1 MKILIGGDGDT
12 GVHLARQL
20 SRESQDVV
28 LMGTDSARLAEMDA
42 RFNILTYEG
51 DPTSP
56 AALRGAGAPGC
67 DLFVAVTPWGTSN
80 LVAAQIAKSMGAG
93 KTVARIDTPEFL
105 TSGSVELFRRLG
117 VDTMVYPEHLAAR
130 EIISVLDHAWLRN
143 RYTLCD
149 GEIVVAGIRIPRG
162 APVDGM
168 RLREFGKQSHRFH
181 VSAIRRR
188 GTTIIPRGDDMIRG
202 RDVVWFTFAGDD
214 ESELARLCGRPDP
227 DIRKVMIAGAGKMT
241 RALCRNLG
249 SDISVTVIDP
259 DRKRCSALLEVCRG
273 VTVVNAD
280 YRDLDVL
287 REEKIPDMDAFVALT
302 DSSETNIVSCMVAR
316 EFGVAKTVAEIED
329 VQYFTEADSL
339 DIDTIIN
346 KKLLTSSQIYQM
358 LLDSWLPTPRCL
370 ALEEAEVIEAVV
382 GSGAKITRGRMRDLK
397 LPADATVGALIR
409 DGKGQL
415 VGGNTMIMPGDHLVV
430 FCLAGSLRKIEKF
443 LS

>member
-20 SRESQDVV
+20 SRENQDVV
-28 LMGTDSARLAEMDA
+28 LMGTDESRLADMDA

-51 DPTSP
+51 DPTSFND
-56 AALRGAGAPGC
+56 LKSAGAAGC
-67 DLFVAVTPWGTSN
+67 DLFVSVTPWGATN
-80 LVAAQIAKSMGAG
+80 IVAAQIAKSMGAS
-93 KTVARIDTPEFL
+93 KTVARIDTPEML
-105 TSGSVELFRRLG
+105 APSSRELFSSLG

-130 EIISVLDHAWLRN
+130 EILSVLDHAWLRN
-143 RYTLCD
+143 RYTLCG
-149 GEIVVAGIRIPRG
+149 GEVVVAGIRIPPG

-168 RLREFGKQSHRFH
+168 VLREFGKRTHNFH
-181 VSAIRRR
+181 VSAIRRG
-188 GTTIIPRGDDMIRG
+188 GTTIIPRGDDVIQG
-202 RDVVWFTFAGDD
+202 RDVVWFTLAGGE
-214 ESELARLCGRPDP
+214 ESELARLCGRPNP
-227 DIRKVMIAGAGKMT
+227 VIKNIMVVGAGKMT

-249 SDISVTVIDP
+249 SDVRMTVIDP
-259 DRKRCSALLEVCRG
+259 DRRRCSALMEISRK

-280 YRDLDVL
+280 YRDIDVL

-339 DIDTIIN
+339 DIDTVIN

-370 ALEEAEVIEAVV
+370 ALEEAEVIELVV
-382 GSGAKITRGRMRDLK
+382 GDGAKVTRASVRDLK
-397 LPADATVGALIR
+397 LPSDATVGALIR

-415 VGGNTMIMPGDHLVV
+415 VGGDTRILPGDHLVV
-430 FCLAGSLRKIEKF
+430 FCLGGSLRKIEKF
-443 LS
+443 FS